1 MFYRMRSL
9 HFYIAIVCVVLLWG
23 CKQKSSDTLFQP
35 VTNSGISFEN
45 TIESTDQNN
54 VFKYRNFYNGGGVA
68 AGDLNNDGLPD
79 VFFTANNGNNKL
91 FLNKGNFQFEDI
103 TSKAGLNNTGRWS
116 TGIVFVDI
124 NADGWLD
131 IYVCNAGNML
141 QPVLRRNQLYINN
154 KNLTFTE
161 QAAAYGLDNDGYT
174 THASFF
180 DYDLDGDLDCFMV
193 NNSPMP
199 VNTFNYANMRDLPA
213 DQWEVKDFLKGGG
226 DHFYKNENG
235 KFVEV
240 TKQVGLHG
248 SLISLGL
255 GVTVGDV
262 NGDHFP
268 DVYVSNDFFER
279 DYLYINQQNG
289 TFKDAFEQWIQH
301 GSLSSMG
308 ADMNDINNDGYP
320 DIFTTDMLPD
330 DDYRL
335 KANSSF
341 DSYEVFQQKINLGF
355 YYQFTQNALQ
365 VNNRNGK
372 FMETAFLSGV
382 AASDWSWGALL
393 FDADNDGL
401 TDIYVSNGIYHDV
414 TDQDFI
420 DFFADEVMQQM
431 VLRGKKEEVNN
442 IIKRMPSNPILNNM
456 FHNKGNLR
464 FESNAREWGL
474 DKPSFSN
481 GAVYA
486 DLDKDGDLDLLVNNV
501 NQPAFVYR
509 NTSREKN
516 QNNYIAVQLKGKAPN
531 NFSVGS
537 SIKLYQGNQI
547 ISREVIPA
555 RGFQSSV
562 DYIQTIGL
570 GKGAVDSMIIT
581 WPDRTVTVVHQPA
594 INKQHIIEQANTIPF
609 APASNDQTATLLV
622 KKDSAFA
629 THHEDVFV
637 DFFTERNI
645 PFMLSKQGPKAAV
658 ADVNGDGL
666 DDIFIGG
673 AKQQASQLYLQTVNG
688 FVQKTI
694 PDFNTYT
701 FNDITA
707 AVFFDC
713 DKDGDL
719 DLFAGGGGNFAT
731 AESGGFQS
739 FLYINDGKGMFTLN
753 RGAIP
758 PTGTNCGTVTVL
770 DYNLDGLPDLFI
782 GSRSVPQSYGE
793 TPSHFLMKNK
803 GNGMFEDVTT
813 AVAPVFNQLGM
824 VTASAL
830 ADMNGDGNAELIITG
845 DWMYTHI
852 FTVTPAKIEEMKT
865 TGLENYYGWW
875 QTMKVADVDN
885 DGDMDVLLGNIG
897 DNFYLQP
904 STTAPVHLYIN
915 DFDANGV
922 KEKVLS
928 RTIQNK
934 EVPVFMRR
942 EMADQIPSLKKQNLK
957 HREYAKKSIQQ
968 LFESTLSQ
976 SQNLTVNYASSCI
989 AYNNGKGSFTI
1000 NALPMPVQFSSV
1012 NAMEVSDINK
1022 DGFPDLLLAG
1032 NFYDLLPQLCRLD
1045 ASFGHLLINNQKGG
1059 FDVVPMAGSGINVP
1073 GQTRDIVSF
1082 NFRKQ
1087 RNILFLVNNQTP
1099 VWYQLRTSNR
1109 AKQ

>member
-9 HFYIAIVCVVLLWG
+9 KFYTTIACAVLLWG
-23 CKQKSSDTLFQP
+23 CKQKSTHTLFQP
-35 VTNSGISFEN
+35 VSNSGISFEN

-103 TSKAGLNNTGRWS
+103 TAKAGLNNTGRWS

-213 DQWEVKDFLKGGG
+213 HEWEVKDFLKGGG

-235 KFVEV
+235 KFTEV

-289 TFKDAFEQWIQH
+289 TFKDEFEQWIQH
-301 GSLSSMG
+301 SSLSSMG

-464 FESNAREWGL
+464 FESNATEWGL

-516 QNNYIAVQLKGKAPN
+516 QNNYIAVQLKGKTPN
-531 NFSVGS
+531 NFAIGS

-562 DYIQTIGL
+562 DYVQTIGL
-570 GKGAVDSMIIT
+570 GKGTVDSMIIT
-581 WPDRTVTVVHQPA
+581 WPDRTVTVVQQPA
-594 INKQHIIEQANTIPF
+594 INKQHTIEQINTIQPVKT
-609 APASNDQTATLLV
+609 SGEQTAALFV
-622 KKDSAFA
+622 KKDSAFT
-629 THHEDVFV
+629 THREDVFV

-666 DDIFIGG
+666 DDLFIGG
-673 AKQQASQLYLQTVNG
+673 AKQQASQLYLQTANG

-694 PDFNTYT
+694 PDFNMFT

-731 AESGGFQS
+731 TESGGFQS

-770 DYNLDGLPDLFI
+770 DYNADGLPDLFI

-793 TPSHFLMKNK
+793 TPPHFLMKNK

-830 ADMNGDGNAELIITG
+830 ADMNGDGKAELIITG

-865 TGLENYYGWW
+865 TGIENHYGWW
-875 QTMKVADVDN
+875 QTMKVADVDK
-885 DGDMDVLLGNIG
+885 DGDMDLLLGNIG

-904 STTAPVHLYIN
+904 STTAPVHLYVN

-928 RTIQNK
+928 RTIQKK

-968 LFESTLSQ
+968 LFENTLSQ
-976 SQNLTVNYASSCI
+976 SQHLTVNYSSSCI
-989 AYNNGKGSFTI
+989 AYNNGKGRFTI
-1000 NALPMPVQFSSV
+1000 NALPMTVQFSSV
-1012 NAMEVSDINK
+1012 NAMEVSDINN

-1045 ASFGHLLINNQKGG
+1045 ASFGHVLINNQKGG

-1082 NFRKQ
+1082 NFRSQ
-1087 RNILFLVNNQTP
+1087 RNFLFLVNNQTP
-1099 VWYQLRTSNR
+1099 VWYQLQTSNS
-1109 AKQ
+1109 KK

>member
-1 MFYRMRSL
+1 MKNCFKFILVLMIL
-9 HFYIAIVCVVLLWG
+9 CVNA
-23 CKQKSSDTLFQP
+23 CKNEQSNTLFQLQSN
-35 VTNSGISFEN
+35 TGINFEN
-45 TIESTDQNN
+45 SIESSDNNN

-68 AGDLNNDGLPD
+68 TGDLNNDGLPE

-91 FLNKGNFQFEDI
+91 YLNKGDFQFEDI
-103 TSKAGLNNTGRWS
+103 TVKAGLANNGKWS
-116 TGIVFVDI
+116 TGIVFVDV

-141 QPVLRRNQLYINN
+141 QPLLRKNQLYINN

-161 QAAAYGLDNDGYT
+161 QAALYGLDNDGYT

-213 DQWEVKDFLKGGG
+213 NEWDVKDFLKGGG

-262 NGDHFP
+262 NGDHYP

-289 TFKDAFEQWIQH
+289 TFHDEYEQWIQH

-372 FMETAFLSGV
+372 FMETGFRSGV
-382 AASDWSWGALL
+382 AASDWSWGALM

-401 TDIYVSNGIYHDV
+401 IDIYVSNGIYHDV

-442 IIKRMPSNPILNNM
+442 IIKQMPSNPIPNNM

-464 FESNAREWGL
+464 FENKAAEWGL
-474 DKPSFSN
+474 DKSSFSN
-481 GAVYA
+481 GAVYV

-501 NQPAFVYR
+501 NQKAFVYK

-516 QNNYIAVQLKGKAPN
+516 QNNYIGIQLASKAPN
-531 NFSVGS
+531 TFAVGS
-537 SIKLYQGNQI
+537 SIKVFQGNQI
-547 ISREVIPA
+547 YSREVIPA

-562 DYIQTIGL
+562 DYVQTIGL
-570 GKGAVDSMIIT
+570 GKSTVDSMMIT
-581 WPDRTVTVVHQPA
+581 WPDRTVTVIKQPA
-594 INKQHIIEQANTIPF
+594 INKLHVILQSNINPGYEQTQKTTTPLLIK
-609 APASNDQTATLLV
+609 NDSLFEAH
-622 KKDSAFA
+622 S
-629 THHEDVFV
+629 EDAYV
-637 DFFTERNI
+637 DFFNERNI

-658 ADVNGDGL
+658 ADVNGDGQ

-673 AKQQASQLYLQTVNG
+673 AKDQASQLYIQTATG
-688 FVQKTI
+688 FVKEQI
-694 PDFNTYT
+694 PDFNTYK

-713 DKDGDL
+713 DNDGDL
-719 DLFAGGGGNFAT
+719 DLIAGGGGNFTNAS
-731 AESGGFQS
+731 SGVFQI
-739 FLYINDGKGMFTLN
+739 FLYLNNGKGMFTLQ

-758 PTGTNCGTVTVL
+758 LTNTNCGSITVL
-770 DYNLDGLPDLFI
+770 DYNEDGLPDLFI
-782 GSRSVPQSYGE
+782 GSRSEPQSYGQ
-793 TPSHFLMKNK
+793 TPHSFLFKNS
-803 GNGMFEDVTT
+803 GNAQYEDVT
-813 AVAPVFNQLGM
+813 ADIAPAFRKIGM
-824 VTASAL
+824 ITASAL
-830 ADMNGDGNAELIITG
+830 IDVNGDKKPELVVTG

-852 FTVTPAKIEEMKT
+852 YSITKNKIEEIT
-865 TGLENYYGWW
+865 QTGLENYSGWW
-875 QTMKVADVDN
+875 QTMKIADVDK
-885 DGDMDVLLGNIG
+885 DGDNDIILGNIG
-897 DNFYLQP
+897 DNFYMQP
-904 STTAPVHLYIN
+904 ATSQPVNLYIN
-915 DFDANGV
+915 DFDANGTP
-922 KEKVLS
+922 EKVLT
-928 RTIQNK
+928 RTVNKK

-957 HREYAKKSIQQ
+957 HQDYANKTVQD
-968 LFESTLSQ
+968 LFGNGLSNAQ
-976 SQNLTVNYASSCI
+976 KLTVNYSSSCI
-989 AYNNGKGSFTI
+989 AYNNGKGKFSI
-1000 NALPMPVQFSSV
+1000 KVLPLPVQFSSV
-1012 NAMEVSDINK
+1012 NAIEVTDVNNDGYPDI
-1022 DGFPDLLLAG
+1022 LLAG
-1032 NFYDLLPQLCRLD
+1032 NFFDLLPQLCRLD
-1045 ASFGHLLINNQKGG
+1045 ASNGHVLINNKNGD
-1059 FDVVPMAGSGINVP
+1059 FNLLPSNESGINIS
-1073 GQTRDIVSF
+1073 GQARDIIHF
-1082 NFRKQ
+1082 KFRQ
-1087 RNILFLVNNQTP
+1087 QLSYLFLMNNATP
-1099 VWYQLRTSNR
+1099 VWYQLSSTTVNL
-1109 AKQ
+1109 KK

>member
-1 MFYRMRSL
+1 MFYRMLSL
-9 HFYIAIVCVVLLWG
+9 KLFAVIVCAVLLGG
-23 CKQKSSDTLFQP
+23 CEQKSTDTLFQP
-35 VTNSGISFEN
+35 VNNSGITFEN

-54 VFKYRNFYNGGGVA
+54 VFKYRNFYNGGGAA

-103 TSKAGLNNTGRWS
+103 TAKAGLNNAGRWS

-154 KNLTFTE
+154 RNLTFTE

-235 KFVEV
+235 KFTEV

-289 TFKDAFEQWIQH
+289 TFKDEFEQWIQH
-301 GSLSSMG
+301 SSLSSMG

-372 FMETAFLSGV
+372 FIETAFLSGV

-464 FESNAREWGL
+464 FESNATEWGL
-474 DKPSFSN
+474 NKPSFSN

-531 NFSVGS
+531 NFAIGS
-537 SIKLYQGNQI
+537 SIKLYQGSQI

-562 DYIQTIGL
+562 DYVQTIGL
-570 GKGAVDSMIIT
+570 GKGTVDSMIIT
-581 WPDRTVTVVHQPA
+581 WPDRTVTVVQQPA
-594 INKQHIIEQANTIPF
+594 INKQHIIEQVNTISF
-609 APASNDQTATLLV
+609 VPASGEQTATLFL

-629 THHEDVFV
+629 AHREDVFV

-666 DDIFIGG
+666 EDLFIGG
-673 AKQQASQLYLQTVNG
+673 AKQQASQLYLQTING
-688 FVQKTI
+688 FVQKNI

-719 DLFAGGGGNFAT
+719 DLFAGGGGNFT
-731 AESGGFQS
+731 NRESGAFQN

-770 DYNLDGLPDLFI
+770 DYNADGLPDLFI

-793 TPSHFLMKNK
+793 TPPHFLMKNK
-803 GNGMFEDVTT
+803 GDGMFEDVTS
-813 AVAPVFNQLGM
+813 AVAPAFNQLGM

-830 ADMNGDGNAELIITG
+830 ADMNGDGKAELIITG

-852 FTVTPAKIEEMKT
+852 FTVTPTKIEEFKT

-875 QTMKVADVDN
+875 QTMKVADVDK
-885 DGDMDVLLGNIG
+885 DGDMDLLLGNIG

-904 STTAPVHLYIN
+904 TAKAPVHLYVN

-957 HREYAKKSIQQ
+957 HQEYAKKTIQQ
-968 LFESTLSQ
+968 LFENTLSQ
-976 SQNLTVNYASSCI
+976 SQNLIVNYSSSCI

-1000 NALPMPVQFSSV
+1000 SALPIPVQFSSV
-1012 NAMEVSDINK
+1012 NAIEVNDINS

-1045 ASFGHLLINNQKGG
+1045 ASFGHVLINNQKGG

-1087 RNILFLVNNQTP
+1087 RNFLFLVNNQTP
-1099 VWYQLRTSNR
+1099 VWYQLQTSNS
-1109 AKQ
+1109 KK

>member
-1 MFYRMRSL
+1 
-9 HFYIAIVCVVLLWG
+9 
-23 CKQKSSDTLFQP
+23 
-35 VTNSGISFEN
+35 
-45 TIESTDQNN
+45 
-54 VFKYRNFYNGGGVA
+54 
-68 AGDLNNDGLPD
+68 
-79 VFFTANNGNNKL
+79 
-91 FLNKGNFQFEDI
+91 
-103 TSKAGLNNTGRWS
+103 
-116 TGIVFVDI
+116 
-124 NADGWLD
+124 
-131 IYVCNAGNML
+131 
-141 QPVLRRNQLYINN
+141 
-154 KNLTFTE
+154 
-161 QAAAYGLDNDGYT
+161 
-174 THASFF
+174 
-180 DYDLDGDLDCFMV
+180 
-193 NNSPMP
+193 
-199 VNTFNYANMRDLPA
+199 MRDLPA

-235 KFVEV
+235 KFLEL

-289 TFKDAFEQWIQH
+289 TFKDEFEQWIQH
-301 GSLSSMG
+301 SSLSSMG

-464 FESNAREWGL
+464 FESNATEWGL

-516 QNNYIAVQLKGKAPN
+516 QNNYIAVQLKGKTPN
-531 NFSVGS
+531 NFAIGS

-562 DYIQTIGL
+562 DYVQTIGL
-570 GKGAVDSMIIT
+570 GKGTVDSMIIT
-581 WPDRTVTVVHQPA
+581 WPDRTVTVVQQPA
-594 INKQHIIEQANTIPF
+594 INKQHLIDQANTISF
-609 APASNDQTATLLV
+609 IPASSEQTATLFV

-629 THHEDVFV
+629 AHREDVFV

-666 DDIFIGG
+666 DDLFIGG
-673 AKQQASQLYLQTVNG
+673 AKQQASQLYLQTANG

-719 DLFAGGGGNFAT
+719 DLFAGGGGNFT
-731 AESGGFQS
+731 NRESGAFQN

-770 DYNLDGLPDLFI
+770 DYNADGLPDLFI

-803 GNGMFEDVTT
+803 GDGMFEDVTT
-813 AVAPVFNQLGM
+813 AVAPAFNQLGM

-830 ADMNGDGNAELIITG
+830 ADMNGDGKAELIITG

-852 FTVTPAKIEEMKT
+852 FTVTPVKIEEMKT

-875 QTMKVADVDN
+875 QTMKVADVDK

-904 STTAPVHLYIN
+904 STTAPVHLYVN

-928 RTIQNK
+928 RTIQKK

-957 HREYAKKSIQQ
+957 HQEYAKKTIQQ
-968 LFESTLSQ
+968 LFENTLSQ
-976 SQNLTVNYASSCI
+976 SQHLTVNYSSSCI

-1000 NALPMPVQFSSV
+1000 NALPMAVQFSSV
-1012 NAMEVSDINK
+1012 NAMEVSDINN

-1045 ASFGHLLINNQKGG
+1045 ASFGHVLINNQKGG

-1082 NFRKQ
+1082 NFKGQ
-1087 RNILFLVNNQTP
+1087 RNFLFLVNNQAP
-1099 VWYQLRTSNR
+1099 VWYQLQTSNS
-1109 AKQ
+1109 KK

>member
-9 HFYIAIVCVVLLWG
+9 NFYVAIVCVVLLWG

-79 VFFTANNGNNKL
+79 IFFTANNGNNKL

-301 GSLSSMG
+301 SSLSSMG

-464 FESNAREWGL
+464 FENKATDWGL
-474 DKPSFSN
+474 DEPSFSN
-481 GAVYA
+481 GAVYV

-501 NQPAFVYR
+501 NQQAFVYR

-516 QNNYIAVQLKGKAPN
+516 QNNYITVQLKGKAPN
-531 NFSVGS
+531 NFAIGS

-562 DYIQTIGL
+562 DYVQTIGL
-570 GKGAVDSMIIT
+570 GKGNVDSMIIT
-581 WPDRTVTVVHQPA
+581 WPDRTLTVVQKPA
-594 INKQHIIEQANTIPF
+594 INKQHTIEQVNTIQPENT
-609 APASNDQTATLLV
+609 SGEQTAALFV
-622 KKDSAFA
+622 KKDSAFT
-629 THHEDVFV
+629 THREDMFV

-694 PDFNTYT
+694 PDFNTFT

-770 DYNLDGLPDLFI
+770 DYNEDGLPDLFI

-793 TPSHFLMKNK
+793 TPPHFLMKNS
-803 GNGMFEDVTT
+803 GNGMFEDVTS

-824 VTASAL
+824 VTASAF
-830 ADMNGDGNAELIITG
+830 ADMNGDGKAELIITG

-852 FTVTPAKIEEMKT
+852 FTVSPARIEEMKT
-865 TGLENYYGWW
+865 TGLENHYGWW
-875 QTMKVADVDN
+875 QTMKVADVDK
-885 DGDMDVLLGNIG
+885 DGDMDLLLGNIG

-904 STTAPVHLYIN
+904 STTAPVHLYVN

-957 HREYAKKSIQQ
+957 HQDYAKKTIQQ
-968 LFESTLSQ
+968 LFENTLSK
-976 SQNLTVNYASSCI
+976 SRNLTVNYSSSCI

-1000 NALPMPVQFSSV
+1000 SLLPMPVQFSSV
-1012 NAMEVSDINK
+1012 NAIEVSDINN

-1045 ASFGHLLINNQKGG
+1045 ASFGHVLINNQKGG

-1082 NFRKQ
+1082 NFRNQ
-1087 RNILFLVNNQTP
+1087 QNFLFLVNNQTP
-1099 VWYQLRTSNR
+1099 VWYQLQTSNR